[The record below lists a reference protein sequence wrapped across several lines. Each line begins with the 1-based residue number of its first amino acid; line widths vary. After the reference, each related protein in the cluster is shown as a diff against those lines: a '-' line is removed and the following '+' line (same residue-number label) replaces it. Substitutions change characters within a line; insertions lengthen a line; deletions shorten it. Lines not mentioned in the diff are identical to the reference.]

1 MGIDAAG
8 RPMTYGQ
15 MMRNKTTGKMKRP
28 AGRALALLAGFVL
41 LFGAAFAEE
50 EDVDLSELLDLSEV
64 EEDLEEVEILPP
76 DATLL
81 ARDKQWHTPAEG
93 SPYKCNHE
101 VCYWTTPMGYTDEA
115 AVWEM
120 LIQPITVL
128 DANQRH
134 QVKIRKEPDKDC
146 TEYTGEVTGASQG
159 VHVLERGEEWSLIEA
174 YSSSP
179 EGSRVKV
186 WAEKFQGYV
195 ETSLLKEV
203 EVDQQYA
210 VIIDKQWQRLYVYK
224 EGKLFSTLLC
234 STGFYN
240 PKKKN
245 PWNETPAG
253 EFLAIS
259 WTGDFSLKDEAT
271 GEGYMICKK
280 AIRINDGILLHEVPM
295 VLSKSTGEWTY
306 DNCEGY
312 LGEKAS
318 HGCIRIQRNY
328 TPEGVNHEWLWK
340 NLSDGTKPGQKY
352 TKVVIWD
359 DANRELGYPGDDL
372 ILYYNTDKGT
382 RYHSSPTCYG
392 VKEKFWPLTPFR
404 YGELD
409 DAPYNKLKPCPYC
422 APQPRKDAIDK
433 INKKNNR

>member
-179 EGSRVKV
+179 EGSHRQAMAAAVCIQGRETV
-186 WAEKFQGYV
+186 FHPAVFHGILQSEKEKPLERNACGGV
-195 ETSLLKEV
+195 PC
-203 EVDQQYA
+203 DQL
-210 VIIDKQWQRLYVYK
+210 DR
-224 EGKLFSTLLC
+224 G
-234 STGFYN
+234 
-240 PKKKN
+240 
-245 PWNETPAG
+245 
-253 EFLAIS
+253 FLA
-259 WTGDFSLKDEAT
+259 
-271 GEGYMICKK
+271 EG
-280 AIRINDGILLHEVPM
+280 
-295 VLSKSTGEWTY
+295 
-306 DNCEGY
+306 
-312 LGEKAS
+312 
-318 HGCIRIQRNY
+318 
-328 TPEGVNHEWLWK
+328 
-340 NLSDGTKPGQKY
+340 
-352 TKVVIWD
+352 
-359 DANRELGYPGDDL
+359 
-372 ILYYNTDKGT
+372 
-382 RYHSSPTCYG
+382 
-392 VKEKFWPLTPFR
+392 
-404 YGELD
+404 
-409 DAPYNKLKPCPYC
+409 
-422 APQPRKDAIDK
+422 
-433 INKKNNR
+433 

>member
-1 MGIDAAG
+1 MCL
-8 RPMTYGQ
+8 
-15 MMRNKTTGKMKRP
+15 TTLCR
-28 AGRALALLAGFVL
+28 L
-41 LFGAAFAEE
+41 
-50 EDVDLSELLDLSEV
+50 
-64 EEDLEEVEILPP
+64 EIL
-76 DATLL
+76 
-81 ARDKQWHTPAEG
+81 EG
-93 SPYKCNHE
+93 A
-101 VCYWTTPMGYTDEA
+101 G
-115 AVWEM
+115 
-120 LIQPITVL
+120 
-128 DANQRH
+128 
-134 QVKIRKEPDKDC
+134 KEPDKDC

>member
-1 MGIDAAG
+1 
-8 RPMTYGQ
+8 
-15 MMRNKTTGKMKRP
+15 
-28 AGRALALLAGFVL
+28 
-41 LFGAAFAEE
+41 
-50 EDVDLSELLDLSEV
+50 
-64 EEDLEEVEILPP
+64 
-76 DATLL
+76 
-81 ARDKQWHTPAEG
+81 
-93 SPYKCNHE
+93 
-101 VCYWTTPMGYTDEA
+101 
-115 AVWEM
+115 
-120 LIQPITVL
+120 
-128 DANQRH
+128 
-134 QVKIRKEPDKDC
+134 
-146 TEYTGEVTGASQG
+146 VTGASQG
-159 VHVLERGEEWSLIEA
+159 VHVLERGDEWTLIEA

-179 EGSRVKV
+179 EGSKVKT

-210 VIIDKQWQRLYVYK
+210 VIIDKQWQRLFVYK

-259 WTGDFSLKDEAT
+259 WTGDFRLKDEMT